1 MVGSKLYNV
10 DLTDTKTKIVLG
22 VAAAGTALALGGA
35 IYYMSSGESSGESGE
50 TPTEE
55 TDAPKSVEKVEEE
68 PELTP
73 LEQADKR
80 KGAGNNFFKKSEFG
94 DAIACYLEAIELYPE
109 ANPVEKSHCYQN
121 MAAASEKLGKYE
133 EVVKFCSLALDLNQ
147 KYIKAIQR
155 RATAYEKLNKYES
168 SIKDWTAV
176 CLIEGPEKS
185 MKAGYMA
192 TSDRVLKAYGDE
204 QAKKLMAARKP
215 RLPSHTVIKSALDN
229 IHMRDFHST
238 ATPESLENTGD
249 KLYIE
254 ILADLE
260 KRDYDVIP
268 SKLDKALKEE
278 PVKFLNQLRCLQ
290 GIFSWVMADHKTA
303 IQNFDAVIM
312 DPKSYMRL
320 KIQAHIHRGEVYQA
334 KGDKLRALA
343 DYNTAVQTDED
354 HPDPYLHR
362 AQCYL
367 SIEDLANA
375 IKDLEKCIELDD
387 EFPAPWTQLVY
398 GQYQM
403 ARTMTPSLLDQVF
416 KNLGKMVEKFAEV
429 SDVFALYGQVLQD
442 QRQFSAAEE
451 KFLEAQRLEPGNVT
465 YKAHVATLKMMAENN
480 FDSALVLLNEA
491 HEADAKCDFV
501 LENLG
506 MIYIQKQM
514 YPEALEC
521 FKKALELVKTEAE
534 AAHLSALYVGIQ
546 CQWEVCDEYNVKPVS
561 MADLQDFSQMMTA
574 PQG

>member
-10 DLTDTKTKIVLG
+10 DLSDTKTKIVLG

-35 IYYMSSGESSGESGE
+35 LYYMSGGESSEIKEE
-50 TPTEE
+50 TPAEE
-55 TDAPKSVEKVEEE
+55 AVVPKEVAVVEKK

-80 KGAGNNFFKKSEFG
+80 KGAGNAFFKKSDWDG
-94 DAIACYLEAIELYPE
+94 AIKCYLEAIDLYPE
-109 ANPVEKSHCYQN
+109 ENPVEKSHCYQN
-121 MAAASEKLGKYE
+121 MAAASEKLGNPE
-133 EVVKFCSLALDLNQ
+133 DVVEYCSKALDLNQ

-155 RATAYEKLNKYES
+155 RATAYEKLNKYEA

-192 TSDRVLKAYGDE
+192 TSDRVLKAYGDDK
-204 QAKKLMAARKP
+204 AKQLMASRVP

-238 ATPESLENTGD
+238 ATPESLENMGD
-249 KLYIE
+249 KLYLQ
-254 ILADLE
+254 ILADIE
-260 KRDYDVIP
+260 KRQYDDVP
-268 SKLDKALKEE
+268 SKLDEALKEE
-278 PVKFLNQLRCLQ
+278 PIKFVNQLRCLR
-290 GIFSWVMADHKTA
+290 GIFAWVMADYKTA
-303 IQNFDAVIM
+303 IQHFDTVIL

-320 KIQAHIHRGEVYQA
+320 KVQAHIHRGEVYQA
-334 KGDKLRALA
+334 KGDRNRALA
-343 DYNTAVQTDED
+343 DYNTAVQIDED

-362 AQCYL
+362 AQFYL
-367 SIEDLANA
+367 SIEGLEQA
-375 IKDLEKCIELDD
+375 IKDLEKCIELDED
-387 EFPAPWTQLVY
+387 FPAPWTQLVY

-416 KNLGKMVEKFAEV
+416 KNLGKMQEQFPLVG
-429 SDVFALYGQVLQD
+429 DVYALYGQVLQD

-451 KFLEAQRLEPGNVT
+451 KFLEAQRLAPDNVT

-491 HEADAKCDFV
+491 HEKDPKCDFV

-534 AAHLSALYVGIQ
+534 AAHLSALYIGIQ

-561 MADLQDFSQMMTA
+561 IADLQDFSQMMTA